1 MGQAH
6 PTDRLRGL
14 DLGILTRHSSLV
26 TRPLL
31 WGSAVV
37 GFFSLLSAIS
47 GILVETSIAAQLG
60 LSRNSDS
67 FYVAFTIPYI
77 ITNLLSA
84 TSQFSLVPFF
94 STLDPHD
101 SPEGLGRG
109 VSYVVN
115 LVFLGLG
122 LFAAAGAA
130 GAHWLMRGIA
140 PGFTGSQIELATQLS
155 RWLFLVIVPA
165 GIAETFRSFLLS
177 RHSFV
182 LSSAAG
188 FIRNVVVIAVILW
201 RFDRYGPFSIV
212 LGYLAGYLLQMLVL
226 GVQIAVSF
234 PVPYSLTLT
243 GSGEAFRRL
252 RGAGTAQVGGAL
264 AWQVVVLAERMIAS
278 FLPAGSLT
286 AVNYGSKTLYTM
298 VELLAGSVGTAAL
311 PRLAR
316 AAVNKGHEEERR
328 TFKDITEISLFLTS
342 PAVVFSLMLA
352 HNIIRLVFERG
363 HFTPAATGLMSRVFF
378 CYCLSLFPL
387 SFIRLLTF
395 YLFARGEGGAFLR
408 LSILLYSLNL
418 GFDLFYVGVLRLGA
432 TGIPLGLLV
441 AALFVSALS
450 IQRNLGDLRQALG
463 WAEVH
468 LASKN
473 LLGALVTAL
482 AVGALRLWVAPPH
495 SGFQNFIYLCE
506 LCGAGSVVYLAA
518 LAALRVSPIAQ
529 ATKIWPADDNS

>member
-1 MGQAH
+1 
-6 PTDRLRGL
+6 
-14 DLGILTRHSSLV
+14 
-26 TRPLL
+26 
-31 WGSAVV
+31 VV
-37 GFFSLLSAIS
+37 GFFSLLSAFS

-60 LSRNSDS
+60 LSRSSDS

-94 STLDPHD
+94 STLDSRD
-101 SPEGLGRG
+101 SPEGLGQG
-109 VSYVVN
+109 LSYVVN

-122 LFAAAGAA
+122 LLAALGAI
-130 GAHWLMRGIA
+130 GAHWIMRAIA
-140 PGFTGSQIELATQLS
+140 PGFTPSQIELATQLS

-165 GIAETFRSFLLS
+165 GIAEAFRSYLLS

-188 FIRNVVVIAVILW
+188 FVRNVVVIGVILLG
-201 RFDRYGPFSIV
+201 FGRYGAFSIV
-212 LGYLAGYLLQMLVL
+212 LGYLAGYLLQVLVL
-226 GVQIAVSF
+226 GIQIVISF
-234 PVPYSLTLT
+234 PVRYALTFT

-278 FLPAGSLT
+278 FLPAGTLT
-286 AVNYGSKTLYTM
+286 AVNYGSKILYTL
-298 VELLAGSVGTAAL
+298 VELLGGSVGTAAL

-316 AAVNKGHEEERR
+316 AAVNKVHEEERR
-328 TFKDITEISLFLTS
+328 TFKDITEIGLFLTT
-342 PAVVFSLMLA
+342 PAVVFCLMLA

-378 CYCLSLFPL
+378 YYCLSLLPL

-395 YLFARGEGGAFLR
+395 YLFARGESGAFLR

-432 TGIPLGLLV
+432 RGIPLGLLMASV
-441 AALFVSALS
+441 LVSALC

-463 WAEVH
+463 WSEIH
-468 LASKN
+468 FASRN
-473 LLGALVTAL
+473 LLGAIVTAS
-482 AVGALRLWVAPPH
+482 AVWVLRFWITAPH
-495 SGFQNFIYLCE
+495 SGFQNFIYLCK
-506 LCGAGSVVYLAA
+506 LCGAGSLVYLTA
-518 LAALRVSPIAQ
+518 LAMLRVLPFAQ
-529 ATKIWPADDNS
+529 ETRIWLRGQGGNREQGIGDRE

>member
-1 MGQAH
+1 
-6 PTDRLRGL
+6 
-14 DLGILTRHSSLV
+14 
-26 TRPLL
+26 
-31 WGSAVV
+31 V
-37 GFFSLLSAIS
+37 GVFSLLSALS

-94 STLDPHD
+94 STLDSRD
-101 SPEGLGRG
+101 SLEGLGKG

-122 LFAAAGAA
+122 LFAAVGAL
-130 GAHWLMRGIA
+130 GAHCIVRAIA
-140 PGFTGSQIELATQLS
+140 PGFTTAQIELATQLA

-188 FIRNVVVIAVILW
+188 FIRNVVVILVILW
-201 RFDRYGPFSIV
+201 WFDRYGPFSIV
-212 LGYLAGYLLQMLVL
+212 LGYLAGYLLQVLAL
-226 GVQIAVSF
+226 GVQIAISF
-234 PVPYSLTLT
+234 PIRYSLTLT

-278 FLPAGSLT
+278 FLPPGTLT
-286 AVNYGSKTLYTM
+286 AVSYGSKILYTM
-298 VELLAGSVGTAAL
+298 VELLGGSVGTAAL
-311 PRLAR
+311 PQLAR
-316 AAVNKGHEEERR
+316 AAMNQARQEERR
-328 TFKDITEISLFLTS
+328 TFKDSLKIGLFLTS
-342 PAVVFSLMLA
+342 PVVVFCLMLA
-352 HNIIRLVFERG
+352 HNIVRLVFERG
-363 HFTPAATGLMSRVFF
+363 NFTPAATGLMSRVFF
-378 CYCLSLFPL
+378 YYCLSLLPL

-395 YLFARGEGGAFLR
+395 YFFARGQSGAFLR

-432 TGIPLGLLV
+432 KGIPLGLLV
-441 AALFVSALS
+441 ASALVSALC
-450 IQRNLGDLRQALG
+450 IQRNLGDLRQALDRS
-463 WAEVH
+463 EVH
-468 LASKN
+468 FAWKN
-473 LLGALVTAL
+473 LLGAILTAL
-482 AVGALRLWVAPPH
+482 TVWLLRLWVAPPH
-495 SGFQNFIYLCE
+495 SGFQNFIYLCQ
-506 LCGAGSVVYLAA
+506 LCAAGSVAYLAA
-518 LAALRVSPIAQ
+518 LAALRASPITVVTREQ
-529 ATKIWPADDNS
+529 GLENRE

>member
-1 MGQAH
+1 
-6 PTDRLRGL
+6 
-14 DLGILTRHSSLV
+14 
-26 TRPLL
+26 LL
-31 WGSAVV
+31 LGSAVV

-94 STLDPHD
+94 STLDSRD
-101 SPEGLGRG
+101 FPEGLGRG

-122 LFAAAGAA
+122 LFAAVGAF
-130 GAHWLMRGIA
+130 GAPWLMRGIA
-140 PGFTGSQIELATQLS
+140 PGFTPPQIELATQLS
-155 RWLFLVIVPA
+155 RWLFLIIVPA
-165 GIAETFRSFLLS
+165 GTAEVFRSFLLS

-212 LGYLAGYLLQMLVL
+212 LGYMAGYLLQMLVL
-226 GVQIAVSF
+226 GAQIAISF
-234 PVPYSLTLT
+234 PVRYSLTLT

-252 RGAGTAQVGGAL
+252 RGAGTAQLGGAV

-278 FLPAGSLT
+278 FLPAGTLT
-286 AVNYGSKTLYTM
+286 AVNYGSKILYTM
-298 VELLAGSVGTAAL
+298 VELLGGSVGTAAL
-311 PRLAR
+311 PQLSR
-316 AAVNKGHEEERR
+316 AAMNKAHEEERR
-328 TFKDITEISLFLTS
+328 TFKDIWEISLFLTF
-342 PAVVFSLMLA
+342 PAVVFCLMLP

-363 HFTPAATGLMSRVFF
+363 NFTPAATGLMSRVFF
-378 CYCLSLFPL
+378 YYCLSLLPL

-395 YLFARGEGGAFLR
+395 YLFARGESGAFLR

-418 GFDLFYVGVLRLGA
+418 GFDLFYVGVLRWGA
-432 TGIPLGLLV
+432 KGIPLGLLV
-441 AALFVSALS
+441 ASVLVSALA
-450 IQRNLGDLRQALG
+450 IRRNLGDLRQALG
-463 WAEVH
+463 WAEVR

-473 LLGALVTAL
+473 LLGALLTAL
-482 AVGALRLWVAPPH
+482 TVWTLRLYVAPAP
-495 SGFQNFIYLCE
+495 SGFKNFLYLCE
-506 LCGAGSVVYLAA
+506 LCGAGSVAYLAA
-518 LAALRVSPIAQ
+518 LAALRVLPIAQ
-529 ATKIWPADDNS
+529 EMRIWPREEAKE

>member
-1 MGQAH
+1 
-6 PTDRLRGL
+6 
-14 DLGILTRHSSLV
+14 LGVETQHSSLV

-37 GFFSLLSAIS
+37 GVFSLLSGIS

-94 STLDPHD
+94 STLDSRD
-101 SPEGLGRG
+101 SAQSLGRG

-122 LFAAAGAA
+122 LFAAVGAL

-140 PGFTGSQIELATQLS
+140 PGFTRAQIDLATQLS
-155 RWLFLVIVPA
+155 RWLFLIIVPA
-165 GIAETFRSFLLS
+165 GIAEAFRSFLLS

-188 FIRNVVVIAVILW
+188 FIRNVVVISVILW
-201 RFDRYGPFSIV
+201 RFNRYGPFSIV
-212 LGYLAGYLLQMLVL
+212 LGYLAGHLLQMLVL
-226 GVQIAVSF
+226 GAQIVISF
-234 PVPYSLTLT
+234 PVRYSLTLT

-252 RGAGTAQVGGAL
+252 RGAGTAQVGGAV
-264 AWQVVVLAERMIAS
+264 AWQGVVLAERMIAS
-278 FLPAGSLT
+278 FLPAGTLT
-286 AVNYGSKTLYTM
+286 AVTYGSKILYTM
-298 VELLAGSVGTAAL
+298 VDLLCGSVGTAAL

-316 AAVNKGHEEERR
+316 AAMNKAHDEERR
-328 TFKDITEISLFLTS
+328 TFKDISEISLFLTS
-342 PAVVFSLMLA
+342 PAVVFCLLLA

-363 HFTPAATGLMSRVFF
+363 HFTPAATALMSQVFF
-378 CYCLSLFPL
+378 YYCLSLLPL
-387 SFIRLLTF
+387 SFIRLLTY
-395 YLFARGEGGAFLR
+395 YLFARAESGAFLR

-432 TGIPLGLLV
+432 RGIPLGLLV
-441 AALFVSALS
+441 ASVFVSTLA
-450 IQRNLGDLRQALG
+450 ITRNLGDLRGALG
-463 WAEVH
+463 RDEVRR
-468 LASKN
+468 ASRN
-473 LLGALVTAL
+473 LLGATLTAL
-482 AVGALRLWVAPPH
+482 TVWTLRLWLAPPP
-495 SGFQNFIYLCE
+495 SGLRNFIYLCE
-506 LCGAGSVVYLAA
+506 LCGTGSVAYLAA
-518 LAALRVSPIAQ
+518 LAALRALPIGGG
-529 ATKIWPADDNS
+529 NRE

>member
-1 MGQAH
+1 
-6 PTDRLRGL
+6 
-14 DLGILTRHSSLV
+14 LGIETRHSSLA
-26 TRPLL
+26 TRHLL
-31 WGSAVV
+31 RGSAVV
-37 GFFSLLSAIS
+37 GFFSLLSGVS

-67 FYVAFTIPYI
+67 FYAAFTIPYV

-94 STLDPHD
+94 STLDPSD
-101 SPEGLGRG
+101 SREGLGRG

-115 LVFLGLG
+115 LAFLWLG
-122 LFAAAGAA
+122 LFAAVGAL

-140 PGFTGSQIELATQLS
+140 PGFTRSEIELATQLS
-155 RWLFLVIVPA
+155 RWLFLIIVPA

-188 FIRNVVVIAVILW
+188 FIRNIVVIAVILW
-201 RFDRYGPFSIV
+201 EFSRYGPFSIV
-212 LGYLAGYLLQMLVL
+212 LGYIAGYLFQVLVL
-226 GVQIAVSF
+226 GAKIVTSF
-234 PVPYSLTLT
+234 PVRYSLTLT

-252 RGAGTAQVGGAL
+252 RGAGTAQVGGAS

-278 FLPAGSLT
+278 FLPAGTLT
-286 AVNYGSKTLYTM
+286 AVTYGSKILYTM
-298 VELLAGSVGTAAL
+298 VELLGGSVGTAAL

-316 AAVNKGHEEERR
+316 AAMNKAHAEERK
-328 TFKDITEISLFLTS
+328 TFKDLSEISLFLTS
-342 PAVVFSLMLA
+342 PAVVFCLLLA

-363 HFTPAATGLMSRVFF
+363 NFTPVATGLMSRVFF
-378 CYCLSLFPL
+378 CYCLSLLPL

-432 TGIPLGLLV
+432 KGIPLGLLV
-441 AALFVSALS
+441 ASVIVCALS
-450 IQRNLGDLRQALG
+450 INRNLGDLRRALG
-463 WAEVH
+463 REEVRY
-468 LASKN
+468 ASKN
-473 LLGALVTAL
+473 ILGAVLTAL
-482 AVGALRLWVAPPH
+482 AVWAFHLWVAPPH
-495 SGFQNFIYLCE
+495 SGFRNFVYLCE

-518 LAALRVSPIAQ
+518 LAALRTLPVGVRESL
-529 ATKIWPADDNS
+529 KSS

>member
-1 MGQAH
+1 MALKRQ
-6 PTDRLRGL
+6 
-14 DLGILTRHSSLV
+14 
-26 TRPLL
+26 LL
-31 WGSAVV
+31 WGSVVV
-37 GFFSLLSAIS
+37 GFFSLLSALS

-94 STLDPHD
+94 STLDSGD
-101 SPEGLGRG
+101 SREGLGRG

-115 LVFLGLG
+115 LMFLGLG
-122 LFAAAGAA
+122 LFAGVGAL

-140 PGFTGSQIELATQLS
+140 PGFTRPQIELATQLS

-165 GIAETFRSFLLS
+165 GVAEAFRSFLLS

-188 FIRNVVVIAVILW
+188 LIRNVVVILVILW

-212 LGYLAGYLLQMLVL
+212 LGYLAGYLLQLVVL
-226 GVQIAVSF
+226 GLQIVISF
-234 PVPYSLTLT
+234 PVHYSLTLT
-243 GSGEAFRRL
+243 GSGDAFRRL
-252 RGAGTAQVGGAL
+252 RGAGTAQLGGAL

-278 FLPAGSLT
+278 FLPAGTLT
-286 AVNYGSKTLYTM
+286 AVNYGSKILYTM
-298 VELLAGSVGTAAL
+298 VELLGGSVGTAAL
-311 PRLAR
+311 PQLAR
-316 AAVNKGHEEERR
+316 AAMNKAHEEARK
-328 TFKDITEISLFLTS
+328 TFKEISEISLVVIS
-342 PAVVFSLMLA
+342 PAMVFGLLLA

-363 HFTPAATGLMSRVFF
+363 NFTPAATGLMSRVFF
-378 CYCLSLFPL
+378 YYCLSLFPL

-395 YLFARGEGGAFLR
+395 YLFARGESGAFLR

-418 GFDLFYVGVLRLGA
+418 GFDLFYVGVLRWGA
-432 TGIPLGLLV
+432 KGIPLGLLV
-441 AALFVSALS
+441 ASTLVSALS
-450 IQRNLGDLRQALG
+450 IRRNLGNVRQALG

-473 LLGALVTAL
+473 FLGAILTAL
-482 AVGALRLWVAPPH
+482 AVWALRLWVTPPH

-506 LCGAGSVVYLAA
+506 LCGAGSVAYLAA
-518 LAALRVSPIAQ
+518 LAALRVFPIAQ
-529 ATKIWPADDNS
+529 ETKIWPRDDMA

>member
-1 MGQAH
+1 
-6 PTDRLRGL
+6 
-14 DLGILTRHSSLV
+14 
-26 TRPLL
+26 
-31 WGSAVV
+31 V

-115 LVFLGLG
+115 LLFLGLG

-140 PGFTGSQIELATQLS
+140 PGFTRSQIELATQLS

-234 PVPYSLTLT
+234 PVRYSLTLT

-252 RGAGTAQVGGAL
+252 HGAGTAQVGGAL
-264 AWQVVVLAERMIAS
+264 AWQAVVLAERMIAS
-278 FLPAGSLT
+278 FLPAGTLT
-286 AVNYGSKTLYTM
+286 AVNYGSKILYTM

-316 AAVNKGHEEERR
+316 AAVNKAHEEERR
-328 TFKDITEISLFLTS
+328 TFKDISEISLFLTS

-387 SFIRLLTF
+387 SFIRQLTF

-432 TGIPLGLLV
+432 KGIPLGLLV

-463 WAEVH
+463 WAELR

-482 AVGALRLWVAPPH
+482 VVGALRFWVAAPP

-506 LCGAGSVVYLAA
+506 LCGTGSVIYLAA
-518 LAALRVSPIAQ
+518 LAALRVLPIAQ
-529 ATKIWPADDNS
+529 EMRIWPRE

>member
-1 MGQAH
+1 
-6 PTDRLRGL
+6 
-14 DLGILTRHSSLV
+14 
-26 TRPLL
+26 LL

-94 STLDPHD
+94 ATLDPHD

-122 LFAAAGAA
+122 LFAAAGAG

-140 PGFTGSQIELATQLS
+140 PGFTRPQIELATQLS

-212 LGYLAGYLLQMLVL
+212 LGYLAGYLLQTLVL

-234 PVPYSLTLT
+234 PVRYSLTLT

-252 RGAGTAQVGGAL
+252 HGAGTAQVGGAL

-278 FLPAGSLT
+278 FLPAGTLT
-286 AVNYGSKTLYTM
+286 AVSYGSKILYTM
-298 VELLAGSVGTAAL
+298 VELLAGSVGTAAM

-316 AAVNKGHEEERR
+316 AALNKGHEEERR
-328 TFKDITEISLFLTS
+328 TFRDVSEISLFLTS

-352 HNIIRLVFERG
+352 HNIIRLMFERG

-378 CYCLSLFPL
+378 YYCLSLFPL

-432 TGIPLGLLV
+432 RGIPLGLLV
-441 AALFVSALS
+441 AALLVFALS

-463 WAEVH
+463 WAEVR

-473 LLGALVTAL
+473 LLGAFVAAL
-482 AVGALRLWVAPPH
+482 AVGALRFWIAPPH
-495 SGFQNFIYLCE
+495 SGFQDFIYLCE
-506 LCGAGSVVYLAA
+506 LCGTGSVAYLAA
-518 LAALRVSPIAQ
+518 LAALRVLPVAQ
-529 ATKIWPADDNS
+529 EMRMWPRE